1 MKREPALWPA
11 AVVAALLLGVSF
23 FALGHWLERG
33 ALSDVP
39 VYQQLAAILR
49 GKIDSGEIPPRRAI
63 PSKRTLTEEYSV
75 SPGTVERAVQ
85 ALRAE
90 GYRRTVLGRGLFVR
104 PPEERQS

>member
-1 MKREPALWPA
+1 MVMIDSA
-11 AVVAALLLGVSF
+11 A
-23 FALGHWLERG
+23 
-33 ALSDVP
+33 DVP

-63 PSKRTLTEEYSV
+63 PSKRILSEEYRV

-90 GYRRTVLGRGLFVR
+90 GYLKTVMGRGLFVR
-104 PPEERQS
+104 PLEERQRSRNG

>member
-1 MKREPALWPA
+1 MAVLGSSDMVMIDSA
-11 AVVAALLLGVSF
+11 A
-23 FALGHWLERG
+23 
-33 ALSDVP
+33 DVP

-63 PSKRTLTEEYSV
+63 PSKRILSEKYRV

-90 GYRRTVLGRGLFVR
+90 GYLKTVMGRGLFVR
-104 PPEERQS
+104 PLDERQA

>member
-1 MKREPALWPA
+1 MAMLIDA
-11 AVVAALLLGVSF
+11 DA
-23 FALGHWLERG
+23 
-33 ALSDVP
+33 DVP

-63 PSKRTLTEEYSV
+63 PSKRVLSEEYSV

-90 GYRRTVLGRGLFVR
+90 GYLKTVMGRGLFVR
-104 PPEERQS
+104 PMEERHAHGGTAELALPG

>member
-1 MKREPALWPA
+1 MAMIDSA
-11 AVVAALLLGVSF
+11 A
-23 FALGHWLERG
+23 
-33 ALSDVP
+33 DVP

-63 PSKRTLTEEYSV
+63 PSKRLLSEQYQV

-90 GYRRTVLGRGLFVR
+90 GYLKTVMGRGLFVR
-104 PPEERQS
+104 PLEERQR

>member
-1 MKREPALWPA
+1 MASMIDSDA
-11 AVVAALLLGVSF
+11 
-23 FALGHWLERG
+23 
-33 ALSDVP
+33 DVP

-49 GKIDSGEIPPRRAI
+49 RKIDSGEIPPRRAI

-90 GYRRTVLGRGLFVR
+90 GYLKTVMGRGLYVR
-104 PPEERQS
+104 PLEERRS

>member
-1 MKREPALWPA
+1 MAMIDSA
-11 AVVAALLLGVSF
+11 A
-23 FALGHWLERG
+23 
-33 ALSDVP
+33 DVP

-63 PSKRTLTEEYSV
+63 PSKRLLSEEYRV

-90 GYRRTVLGRGLFVR
+90 GYLKTVMGRGLFVR
-104 PPEERQS
+104 PLEERQH